1 MQHALKLAQKAE
13 QEGEVP
19 VGAVIIEDGK
29 IIGEGWNQT
38 IQLNDPTAHAEMVAL
53 RKAGQT
59 KQNYRLNNLTMFVT
73 LEPCAMCAGALVHSR
88 LSKIIIASKDPRTG
102 CAGSLMNLLQHD
114 SLNHKLEIEFGLL
127 QQESSQ
133 LISQFFKNKRQN
145 KSFNKTN

>member
-133 LISQFFKNKRQN
+133 LISQFFKNKRLN

>member
-59 KQNYRLNNLTMFVT
+59 
-73 LEPCAMCAGALVHSR
+73 
-88 LSKIIIASKDPRTG
+88 
-102 CAGSLMNLLQHD
+102 
-114 SLNHKLEIEFGLL
+114 
-127 QQESSQ
+127 
-133 LISQFFKNKRQN
+133 
-145 KSFNKTN
+145 